1 MTTNVGLSHPQ
12 IDVDIRDQA
21 IKKRINA
28 GQYQPL
34 PLPAEPLSARE
45 TISVIWP
52 GPPNNRLQVFIS
64 LPSPLVQTSDD
75 DDPESNLPRLS
86 ETTSWETFAYW
97 PLIDIAVD
105 NRGSFGGPSTVEG
118 NGISEL
124 LPGPEPE
131 FLVEFR
137 TKLTQKRCVES
148 GTV

>member
-12 IDVDIRDQA
+12 IDVDDGDQA
-21 IKKRINA
+21 IKKRINS
-28 GQYQPL
+28 GEYQP

-45 TISVIWP
+45 KISVIWP
-52 GPPNNRLQVFIS
+52 GPPNDRLQVFVS
-64 LPSPLVQTSDD
+64 LPSPLVQTSD

-105 NRGSFGGPSTVEG
+105 NRGSFGGPSTVED

-137 TKLTQKRCVES
+137 TKLTQKRWVES